1 MYGQDTL
8 STPTISDWHK
18 RLPDG
23 REDVENNK

>member
-8 STPTISDWHK
+8 STPATSECHK